1 MVLLHEGKE
10 QIFQYFKHFKNMVEK
25 ETRMQ
30 IKCLRS
36 DEGGEYFFNEF
47 SRFLDEQGIKR
58 QFTCR
63 YTPQQNG
70 VAERKN
76 RHIAEIVRA
85 LLNEKEM
92 PKYYWAKATH
102 AAVYTMK
109 RTPTAA
115 IQYDA

>member
-1 MVLLHEGKE
+1 MAVRMKAKSEV
-10 QIFQYFKHFKNMVEK
+10 FQHFKHFKNMVEK

-36 DEGGEYFFNEF
+36 NGGGDYFSNKF
-47 SRFLDEQGIKR
+47 STFLDEQGIKR
-58 QFTCR
+58 QFICR

-70 VAERKN
+70 VADRKN
-76 RHIAEIVRA
+76 RHIARA

-92 PKYYWAKATH
+92 PEHYWAEATH
-102 AAVYTMK
+102 AAIYIMN

-115 IQYDA
+115 IWHDA